1 MRSCVGLIVWL
12 RGSDEGI
19 LHPVHAHWQ
28 QRGVFGSSVVTCR
41 EKHKNAGFWPTVF
54 CLVALRSY
62 KAKQLQ
68 SPARKNGK
76 KMLVNF
82 GRIWNCSVQHVPT
95 RQNKMKQHKKQQS
108 SDKITIQMR
117 LSYQQLFSALPL
129 TGELVN
135 PAHCYSWNPICI
147 LLLFLFT
154 ASSCRHVALSYHIS
168 ALYVFSFT
176 CSRLLLFCA
185 TLQQFAE
192 NSQL

>member
-1 MRSCVGLIVWL
+1 MLCIEFWKNEDGKGSLDCCRRSERLRRRRVTRSGDGWTVGVVC
-12 RGSDEGI
+12 
-19 LHPVHAHWQ
+19 VHAWVELCDYAVLIKVYCTPSMHSDNKEV
-28 QRGVFGSSVVTCR
+28 RLAAASSLVVKST
-41 EKHKNAGFWPTVF
+41 KNAGFWPTVF
-54 CLVALRSY
+54 CLVARRSY

-117 LSYQQLFSALPL
+117 LGYQQLFSALPL

-135 PAHCYSWNPICI
+135 PADCYS
-147 LLLFLFT
+147 
-154 ASSCRHVALSYHIS
+154 
-168 ALYVFSFT
+168 
-176 CSRLLLFCA
+176 
-185 TLQQFAE
+185 
-192 NSQL
+192 